1 MTASVVTSFQTTE
14 QLYESLRK
22 VESAFG
28 KNAITLGWMAFD
40 RVNYQSPSDYTSV
53 SSTRISVKYANGDTA
68 TIYGKNLTGATRS
81 ISKLDYHF
89 QDGTD
94 ASLSGSVTSTTSK
107 PLAGNITQVTLSKSG
122 KGTTTF
128 YGNSDVSGQNISIT
142 KQVTDIDNVHYE
154 ETGTTTGRLLING
167 SDYRLSYESATSSR
181 SIDTAD
187 QSFVISGLSYKTN
200 SQTPYT
206 SPEITLRSLLSGN
219 DSLTSSGEGDVLF
232 GQGGDDVLQGGA
244 GIDTALYFGPRA
256 HYSIKKTADGFRVT
270 DTRGTEGTDTLKGIE
285 RLKFYDMKIALDLD
299 PVQGRAAQTAKV
311 LGAVFGAD
319 SVMNKQYAGIG
330 LNLLDSGMNYSD
342 LMKFALEARLGRGFS
357 NADEVN
363 LLYSNLVG
371 SPPPIEEFNYW
382 VGTISSGQFTQ
393 TSLAILAA
401 DLELN
406 QVNVGLVG
414 SASVGLEYA

>member
-1 MTASVVTSFQTTE
+1 MASVVTSFQTTE
-14 QLYESLRK
+14 QLYESIRK

-28 KNAITLGWMAFD
+28 KNAITLGWLAFD
-40 RVNYQSPSDYTSV
+40 RANYQPPSNYISV

-94 ASLSGSVTSTTSK
+94 VSLLGAVTSASSK
-107 PLAGNITQVTLSKSG
+107 PPAGSITQVTISKTG

-128 YGNSDVSGQNISIT
+128 YGNSDVSGQSISIT

-154 ETGTTTGRLLING
+154 EIGSTTGHLLSNS
-167 SDYRLSYESATSSR
+167 SDYRWSYDSSTSSR
-181 SIDTAD
+181 SIDTSG
-187 QSFVISGLSYKTN
+187 QSFVISGLSYKGN

-206 SPEITLRSLLSGN
+206 SPEITLRAMLSGN
-219 DSLTSSGEGDVLF
+219 DALTSSGEGAVLF
-232 GQGGDDVLQGGA
+232 GQGGDDVLQGGT

-256 HYSIKKTADGFRVT
+256 QYSITKTTDGFRVT
-270 DTRGTEGTDTLKGIE
+270 DTRGTEGADTLKGIE
-285 RLKFYDMKIALDLD
+285 RLKFYDTKIALDLD
-299 PVQGRAAQTAKV
+299 PVQGRATQTAKI
-311 LGAVFGAD
+311 LGAVFGTD
-319 SVMNKQYAGIG
+319 SVMNKQYVGIG
-330 LNLLDSGMNYSD
+330 LNLLDSGMSYSD
-342 LMKFALEARLGRGFS
+342 LMKFALEARLGLGFS

-371 SPPPIEEFNYW
+371 SPPPAEELNYW
-382 VGTISSGQFTQ
+382 VGTLNSGQFTQ

-406 QVNVGLVG
+406 QTNIGLVG
-414 SASVGLEYA
+414 LTSAGLEYA

>member
-1 MTASVVTSFQTTE
+1 M
-14 QLYESLRK
+14 
-22 VESAFG
+22 
-28 KNAITLGWMAFD
+28 
-40 RVNYQSPSDYTSV
+40 
-53 SSTRISVKYANGDTA
+53 
-68 TIYGKNLTGATRS
+68 
-81 ISKLDYHF
+81 
-89 QDGTD
+89 
-94 ASLSGSVTSTTSK
+94 
-107 PLAGNITQVTLSKSG
+107 
-122 KGTTTF
+122 
-128 YGNSDVSGQNISIT
+128 
-142 KQVTDIDNVHYE
+142 
-154 ETGTTTGRLLING
+154 
-167 SDYRLSYESATSSR
+167 
-181 SIDTAD
+181 
-187 QSFVISGLSYKTN
+187 
-200 SQTPYT
+200 
-206 SPEITLRSLLSGN
+206 
-219 DSLTSSGEGDVLF
+219 LF